1 MLSARLESSGCTY
14 ALTVHREIAIRTI
27 ISARFL
33 ASKGAQPRSVPFEAT
48 DTRTPGFKL
57 RVQPSGVRTY
67 YAQLGRSRRIKIA
80 SVGVL
85 TPDEARER
93 CQLMIGNAAHGRDPM
108 QGIDGAASLTLGQF
122 VKATYDPWLRANRPK
137 TAAQSLQRLET
148 LFGNLFSKPLESIDV
163 LAIEKWKTDRI
174 ASGTKPSTI
183 VRDIF
188 TLSPVL
194 SRAVKFGKLGE
205 NILRKVDKPRLDR
218 TPKVRYLSAD
228 EGARLRAALKARDKQ
243 MRQSR
248 DSGNRWRKARG
259 KELLP
264 RLGEFADHLEPAILV
279 ALNTG
284 LRSGDLRALKWS
296 NVNFAQK
303 LVAVEGSDGKSAQS
317 RYIPLNT
324 EALAVLKRWKPQSV
338 DDRIF
343 PFGSFKTAWAP
354 LLKQAQIKNFRWHDM
369 RHDFASRLVSKG
381 VPLNTVRELLGQGS
395 LAMTLRYAHLAPD
408 HKAEAVARLNTT

>member
-1 MLSARLESSGCTY
+1 
-14 ALTVHREIAIRTI
+14 V
-27 ISARFL
+27 
-33 ASKGAQPRSVPFEAT
+33 
-48 DTRTPGFKL
+48 L
-57 RVQPSGVRTY
+57 RVQPSGARTY
-67 YAQLGRSRRIKIA
+67 YAQLGRTRRLKIA

-93 CQLMIGNAAHGRDPM
+93 CKLMVGNVAHGRDPM
-108 QGIDGAASLTLGQF
+108 HGIEGASSLTLGQF
-122 VKATYDPWLRANRPK
+122 VKDTYDPWLRANRPK

-148 LFGNLFSKPLESIDV
+148 LFAGLYSKPLESIDV
-163 LAIEKWKTDRI
+163 IAIEKWKTGRI
-174 ASGTKPSTI
+174 ASGTKPATI

-205 NILRKVDKPRLDR
+205 NIVRKVDKPRLDR

-228 EGARLRAALKARDKQ
+228 EGASLRAALKARDKK
-243 MRQSR
+243 MRRDR

-296 NVNFAQK
+296 NVNFTER
-303 LVAVEGSDGKSAQS
+303 LLAVEGPDGKSKQT

-324 EALAVLKRWKPQSV
+324 EALAVFKRWKTQSI

-354 LLKQAQIKNFRWHDM
+354 LLKQAEIKKFRWHDM

-381 VPLNTVRELLGQGS
+381 VPLNTVRELLGHAS
-395 LAMTLRYAHLAPD
+395 LAMTLKYAHLAPD
-408 HKAEAVARLNTT
+408 QKAEAVARLNAT

>member
-1 MLSARLESSGCTY
+1 LKAQATHFIGGP
-14 ALTVHREIAIRTI
+14 IRTT

-33 ASKGAQPRSVPFEAT
+33 ASKDAQPGDKPFEAT
-48 DTRTPGFKL
+48 DERQRGFVL
-57 RVQPSGVRTY
+57 RVQPSGARTY
-67 YAQLGRSRRIKIA
+67 YAQLGRTRRLKIA

-93 CQLMIGNAAHGRDPM
+93 CKLMVGNVAHGRDPM
-108 QGIDGAASLTLGQF
+108 HGIEGATSLTLGQF
-122 VKATYDPWLRANRPK
+122 VKDTYDPWLRANRPK
-137 TAAQSLQRLET
+137 TAAQSLHRLET
-148 LFGNLFSKPLESIDV
+148 LFAGLYSKPLESIDV
-163 LAIEKWKTDRI
+163 IAIEKWKTGRI
-174 ASGTKPSTI
+174 ASGTKPATI

-205 NILRKVDKPRLDR
+205 NIVRKVDKPRLDR
-218 TPKVRYLSAD
+218 TPKVRYLSPD
-228 EGARLRAALKARDKQ
+228 ESGQLRAALKARDKK
-243 MRQSR
+243 MRRDR

-296 NVNFAQK
+296 NVNFTEK
-303 LVAVEGSDGKSAQS
+303 LLAVEGPDGKSKQT

-324 EALAVLKRWKPQSV
+324 EALAVFKRWKTQSI

-354 LLKQAQIKNFRWHDM
+354 LLKQAEIKKFRWHDM

-381 VPLNTVRELLGQGS
+381 VPLNTVRELLGHAS
-395 LAMTLRYAHLAPD
+395 LAMTLKYAHLAPD
-408 HKAEAVARLNTT
+408 QKAEAVARLNAT